1 MQNYRIA
8 HLYVQAL
15 FKARFEQAL
24 ESQKLNIKKIEQQ
37 LRRKGV
43 NPEDPVAMASIQKV
57 ASTFFNAIDR
67 KEGSPYVFR
76 EDKQQETEP
85 PKNWEESEPPVDSD
99 QEELDRFIAE
109 IEDAADKE
117 WDAEEAAEKEEL
129 GKMRYWN
136 REEFGGRFRRS
147 ETQRDDNSYDD
158 DGVKG
163 ARGWKDTRGKQRT
176 NDSDDEDNDIPD
188 VDDEWDSNDMRDAS
202 DLESDADDSDKV
214 HDKFRVSRTNRW
226 REDKSGGAKNNDSF
240 KRKPEAKFRRK
251 ATEEDSDSDSE
262 NMLSDLENAM
272 WQSDAEEEQDSE
284 ALKAASYNYRSSSD
298 GEEDSYHSK
307 GVEKNNWVNEHES
320 VDDDSDETHSRY
332 KESRLAQQK
341 HSRNGRANNDEVFRR
356 KAEANFRGRKMA
368 EEESGSDDI
377 LSDLENAKWESDAE
391 DDSRAS
397 LAGRYSTGDEDEEN
411 YHEMKNEN
419 NGVNSKKKKTHKEMD
434 EAWDS
439 D

>member
-1 MQNYRIA
+1 MHNYKIT

-24 ESQKLNIKKIEQQ
+24 ESQKLNIKKIEQE

-67 KEGSPYVFR
+67 KEGSPYIFR
-76 EDKQQETEP
+76 EDKKQETEP
-85 PKNWEESEPPVDSD
+85 PRNWEESEHPVDSD

-117 WDAEEAAEKEEL
+117 WDAEEAAEKEEI

-147 ETQRDDNSYDD
+147 ETHRDDNSYDD
-158 DGVKG
+158 GGVKG
-163 ARGWKDTRGKQRT
+163 TRGWKDTRGKQRT
-176 NDSDDEDNDIPD
+176 NDSDGEDNDIPD
-188 VDDEWDSNDMRDAS
+188 GDDEWESNDVGDAS
-202 DLESDADDSDKV
+202 DLESDADNSDEV
-214 HDKFRVSRTNRW
+214 HDKLRVSRTKRW
-226 REDKSGGAKNNDSF
+226 KEDKIGGAKRNGSF
-240 KRKPEAKFRRK
+240 KRNPEANFKRK

-284 ALKAASYNYRSSSD
+284 ALKAVSYNYQSSSD
-298 GEEDSYHSK
+298 GEEDSHHIK
-307 GVEKNNWVNEHES
+307 GSEKNRVKEHES
-320 VDDDSDETHSRY
+320 DDDDSEETHASY

-341 HSRNGRANNDEVFRR
+341 HSRIGRANT
-356 KAEANFRGRKMA
+356 EANFRGKMA
-368 EEESGSDDI
+368 EEESGSDDV
-377 LSDLENAKWESDAE
+377 LSDLENTKWESDAE

-397 LAGRYSTGDEDEEN
+397 LAGRYSTGDEENN
-411 YHEMKNEN
+411 YHQMKDEN
-419 NGVNSKKKKTHKEMD
+419 NGLNSKRKKTHKEMD